1 MICDLYGLVVACRT
15 DSPELAADL
24 MRPFRYFERPE
35 SAPGLTV
42 VVEQTD
48 PPYETFPSLTASF
61 STPRNIVYQDGS
73 CKIIDYFGKGAVVE
87 ERAPPAYRVFGR
99 DLNFLRE
106 AVYLLVTALFGQH
119 CDRIGLLRVHALALS
134 YGDTAILLPMP
145 PGAGKSTLALAM
157 LEEEGFKLLS
167 EDDPV
172 VDRSG
177 AVLPFPIRI
186 GTLDEKFIR
195 SVPPQ
200 YVYTIDRMEFG
211 TKHFVDVDYWKDKLE
226 HRRLRDTILFVS
238 ERILNGQPSIRPTSK
253 RTALGCLVRDA
264 VIGVGLYQGL
274 EFLLNSSP
282 WEIVSRAGAVS
293 RRFARATRLA
303 FASRTYHMAHSSD
316 VAENA
321 RVLTEF
327 IHGTVGMARTLRG
340 Q

>member
-1 MICDLYGLVVACRT
+1 MICDLYGLVVACRAG
-15 DSPELAADL
+15 SPELAADL

-35 SAPGLTV
+35 SVPGLTI
-42 VVEQTD
+42 VVEQID
-48 PPYETFPSLTASF
+48 PPYETFPSLTARF
-61 STPRNIVYQDGS
+61 STPRNIVYQNGA
-73 CKIIDYFGKGAVVE
+73 CKIIDYFGKGVVLE
-87 ERAPPAYRVFGR
+87 GRAPPAYRIFGR
-99 DLNFLRE
+99 DPNFLRE

-119 CDRIGLLRVHALALS
+119 CDRHGLLRIHALALA

-157 LEEEGFKLLS
+157 LEEDGIKLLS

-186 GTLDEKFIR
+186 GTLDERFVR
-195 SVPPQ
+195 SVPSQ
-200 YVYTIDRMEFG
+200 YVYSIDRMEFG
-211 TKHFVDVDYWKDKLE
+211 PKYFIDVEHWKDKIE

-238 ERILNGQPSIRPTSK
+238 ERILNGHPSIGPASK
-253 RTALGCLVRDA
+253 KTALGCLVRDA

-316 VAENA
+316 VGENA
-321 RVLTEF
+321 RVLTTF
-327 IHGTVGMARTLRG
+327 LHATAGRRSLARS
-340 Q
+340 